1 MSQASWG
8 VNTHSDV
15 AGVIQFKFQ
24 FFINLHVF
32 RIPPETLNTKIN
44 EVVMYEESV
53 IVGELYVTLIW
64 QVFIGSFVSWLARY

>member
-8 VNTHSDV
+8 VNTQADV

-53 IVGELYVTLIW
+53 IVGELYVTLT
-64 QVFIGSFVSWLARY
+64 